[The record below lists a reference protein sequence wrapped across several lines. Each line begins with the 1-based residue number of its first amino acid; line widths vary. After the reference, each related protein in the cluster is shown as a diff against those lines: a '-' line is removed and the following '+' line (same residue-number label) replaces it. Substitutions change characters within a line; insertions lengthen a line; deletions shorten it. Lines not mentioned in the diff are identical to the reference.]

1 MTRSVSLDE
10 AFDRFMSSLVGFA
23 VTIGISSVRLM
34 TVPVSESWG
43 TTSSSSSS
51 NSSISVLLAVSS
63 LAPSFNSFSTLSEYV
78 FSRTVSD
85 ATLFHRCLGCIRLRN
100 TTIVSSVR

>member
-10 AFDRFMSSLVGFA
+10 AFDRFTSSLVGFT
-23 VTIGISSVRLM
+23 VMVGISSVRLM

-43 TTSSSSSS
+43 ATSSSSSS
-51 NSSISVLLAVSS
+51 NSSISVLFAVYG
-63 LAPSFNSFSTLSEYV
+63 LAPSFNSFSTLSEPV
-78 FSRTVSD
+78 FSGTASD
-85 ATLFHRCLGCIRLRN
+85 ATLFNRCLGCIRLRN